1 MGPPFSLYLLPDE
14 VLQFLK
20 RCHLTC
26 EQTIRD
32 LFASFNFRIV
42 NPLFWKYG
50 QCRSKSKTFNFWKLD
65 WNFEIWTPRA
75 PFSVNHIFVTYWISV
90 GGNIHGP
97 FCLLS
102 ICLLSFHLL
111 SGFLF
116 LCHFAY
122 SVKNGYFSKVHKK
135 DI

>member
-1 MGPPFSLYLLPDE
+1 MGPAFSLYLLPDE

-26 EQTIRD
+26 ERTIRD

-65 WNFEIWTPRA
+65 WNFEIWTPEELRLA
-75 PFSVNHIFVTYWISV
+75 EIYTDPYGTGVCVN
-90 GGNIHGP
+90 
-97 FCLLS
+97 
-102 ICLLSFHLL
+102 FHNSYLPCCDEQA
-111 SGFLF
+111 S
-116 LCHFAY
+116 
-122 SVKNGYFSKVHKK
+122 
-135 DI
+135 

>member
-1 MGPPFSLYLLPDE
+1 MGPAFSLYLLPDE
-14 VLQFLK
+14 VPQFLK

-26 EQTIRD
+26 ERTIRD

-75 PFSVNHIFVTYWISV
+75 PFSVNHIFVTYRISV

-97 FCLLS
+97 CGRKTTRYQLLAHVRPFLLYFCK
-102 ICLLSFHLL
+102 IVTFTC
-111 SGFLF
+111 GII
-116 LCHFAY
+116 Y
-122 SVKNGYFSKVHKK
+122 RQ
-135 DI
+135 DT